1 MDEGRHHRHGD
12 HTCGCRQPAWD
23 PTVKE
28 SRSSDCADRQRLNEH
43 RDGEREITKH
53 PQRAGEAGIELDRA
67 RVEGV
72 GGRKAAELDRN
83 RYDASGNCDL
93 GRHRKFRLS
102 RTKARIEDESEDHQ
116 RCENPELDV
125 NEGIQV
131 WDPVVK
137 DIDGDLLTG

>member
-1 MDEGRHHRHGD
+1 LD
-12 HTCGCRQPAWD
+12 
-23 PTVKE
+23 
-28 SRSSDCADRQRLNEH
+28 
-43 RDGEREITKH
+43 ITTAA
-53 PQRAGEAGIELDRA
+53 QRAGRAGIELDRA
-67 RVEGV
+67 RVGGV
-72 GGRKAAELDRN
+72 RGRKAAERDRN